1 MSETFSVILL
11 KILVI
16 LWTRRAFLKLNN
28 KLTPKHFRRLFAD
41 CSPWRFSSRTY
52 YSNLD
57 FFF

>member
-41 CSPWRFSSRTY
+41 CSP
-52 YSNLD
+52 
-57 FFF
+57 